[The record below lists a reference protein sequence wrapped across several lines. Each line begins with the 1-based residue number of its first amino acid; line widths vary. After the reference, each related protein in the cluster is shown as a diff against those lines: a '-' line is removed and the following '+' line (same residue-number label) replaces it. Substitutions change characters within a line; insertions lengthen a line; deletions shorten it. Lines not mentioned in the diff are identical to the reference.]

1 MQRAKLLV
9 FALLAVSMF
18 SAVAAATASAEL
30 PVILN
35 ARGEVAGLTKFE
47 GTSRLTTRLSTLGSS
62 VEVTCPETE
71 TRGEFEARSPLG
83 PFHLDFKG
91 CTTTAGGKCT
101 GLGEET
107 GVILSLGTIHIVYDV
122 LRPELG
128 AAVLFLIQNT
138 HFECEVLI
146 VHKLILTL
154 GQLLCLITPISR
166 LSARSTITCETTR
179 TLGDPKE
186 VTYWNDAEREVNIA
200 EGLLSSENDSTFTM
214 SAESG
219 SGEVR
224 TTSGEEINIMA

>member
-1 MQRAKLLV
+1 MQRVKLLV

-18 SAVAAATASAEL
+18 STVVAAAASAAL
-30 PVILN
+30 PEILKEG
-35 ARGEVAGLTKFE
+35 RVTTRPLRFE

-62 VEVTCPETE
+62 VEVTCPETRTE
-71 TRGEFEARSPLG
+71 GEFEAARPLG

-91 CTTTAGGKCT
+91 CTTTAGGTCT

-107 GVILSLGTIHIVYDV
+107 GIILSLGTVHIVYDKLGTGV
-122 LRPELG
+122 ELG

-138 HFECEVLI
+138 HFECTVLI

-154 GQLLCLITPISR
+154 GQVLCLIKEINR
-166 LSARSTITCETTR
+166 LQKRATITCETTR

-219 SGEVR
+219 SGEVE
-224 TTSGEEINIMA
+224 SEEIEIMA